1 MKNKALTA
9 GARVRLL
16 PGARYTDGTD
26 VPRRLI
32 FHRCTVLSVREHAA
46 LLAPL
51 GRHVPL
57 CFLSSDEEDAP

>member
-1 MKNKALTA
+1 MKNKPLTP
-9 GARVRLL
+9 GVRVRLL

-32 FHRCTVLSVREHAA
+32 FHQCTVLSVREHAA
-46 LLAPL
+46 LLDPI

-57 CFLSSDEEDAP
+57 CFLSPDEESTP